1 MKKKNFASSLTIQH
15 SEKLIT
21 TRVFFLL
28 IIDSFIL
35 EQKQEELEI
44 FDNRGEE
51 SKIDFG
57 KLK

>member
-1 MKKKNFASSLTIQH
+1 MSLAN
-15 SEKLIT
+15 S
-21 TRVFFLL
+21 VVCFLL

-35 EQKQEELEI
+35 EQRQEEFEL
-44 FDNRGEE
+44 FDNKGKGEE

>member
-1 MKKKNFASSLTIQH
+1 VI
-15 SEKLIT
+15 
-21 TRVFFLL
+21 FLF

-35 EQKQEELEI
+35 EQKQEESEL
-44 FDNRGEE
+44 FGNRGEGEE